1 MYYGHFGLTRPP
13 FKITPDTSFFYSGG
27 ERGSVLDALTY
38 VVLSGEGITKVI
50 GEVGSGKTMLC
61 RMLEERLPEHVET
74 VYIAN
79 PSISPENIL
88 NVIAFEAGLVDQ
100 PKSKLEVMQQL
111 QSWLLEKFA
120 QNRRVV
126 VLIEEA
132 QGMPLETLEELRLLS
147 NLETAQD
154 KLLQIVLFGQPELDE
169 NLAQPSIRQLRERI
183 THSFYLNPFAR
194 NQAQDYL
201 NFRIR
206 NAGYRGPDLFDAK
219 VSRLI
224 GFHSQGLVR
233 RLNILADKVL
243 LAAYADNTTRLRSS
257 HVRKAAGDSRFAGL
271 VNPQWKLWGVAIASL
286 LVGLCLASLIWW
298 WQHRQPLAPQA
309 ALSPAA
315 TAALFSGMMDK
326 ARINI

>member
-27 ERGSVLDALTY
+27 ERGSVLDALSY

-88 NVIAFEAGLVDQ
+88 NVIAFEAGLIDG

-132 QGMPLETLEELRLLS
+132 QGMPLETLEEIRLLS

-154 KLLQIVLFGQPELDE
+154 KLLQIVLFGQPELDD

-183 THSFYLNPFAR
+183 THSFYLNPFGR
-194 NQAQDYL
+194 NQAQGYL

-206 NAGYRGPDLFDAK
+206 SAGYRGPDLFDAK

-233 RLNILADKVL
+233 RINILADKVL
-243 LAAYADNTTRLRSS
+243 LAAYADNTTRLRER
-257 HVRKAAGDSRFAGL
+257 HVRQAVADSRFAGG
-271 VNPQWKLWGVAIASL
+271 VRSGWKLWGVAAASL
-286 LVGLCLASLIWW
+286 LAGLCLASLIWW
-298 WQHRQPLAPQA
+298 WWQREPLPAEA
-309 ALSPAA
+309 ALSSSA
-315 TAALFSGMMDK
+315 TARNAFFRHDE
-326 ARINI
+326 

>member
-1 MYYGHFGLTRPP
+1 MYYGHFGLIRPP

-27 ERGSVLDALTY
+27 ERGSVLDALSY

-88 NVIAFEAGLVDQ
+88 NVIAFEAGLIDK
-100 PKSKLEVMQQL
+100 PGSKLEVMQRL
-111 QSWLLEKFA
+111 QEWLLQKFG

-154 KLLQIVLFGQPELDE
+154 KLLQLVLFGQPELDE

-183 THSFYLNPFAR
+183 THNFYLNPFAR

-224 GFHSQGLVR
+224 GFYSRGLVR
-233 RLNILADKVL
+233 RINILADKVL
-243 LAAYADNTTRLRSS
+243 LAAYADNTTRLREA
-257 HVRKAAGDSRFAGL
+257 HVRKAAVDSRFPGAAASR
-271 VNPQWKLWGVAIASL
+271 WRLWGVALASL
-286 LVGLCLASLIWW
+286 LAGLCLASLIWW
-298 WQHRQPLAPQA
+298 WQQREPLAA
-309 ALSPAA
+309 RAGLSPSA
-315 TAALFSGMMDK
+315 TAEKPFFRHDG
-326 ARINI
+326 

>member
-27 ERGSVLDALTY
+27 ERGSVLDALSY

-88 NVIAFEAGLVDQ
+88 NVIAFEAGLIDG

-132 QGMPLETLEELRLLS
+132 QGMPLETLEEIRLLS

-183 THSFYLNPFAR
+183 THSFYLNPFGR

-201 NFRIR
+201 NFRVR
-206 NAGYRGPDLFDAK
+206 GAGYRGPDLFDAK

-224 GFHSQGLVR
+224 GFYSRGLVR
-233 RLNILADKVL
+233 RINILADKVL
-243 LAAYADNTTRLRSS
+243 LAAYADNTTRLREA
-257 HVRKAAGDSRFAGL
+257 HVRKAVADSRFAGA
-271 VNPQWKLWGVAIASL
+271 PGPAWMMWGVAAASL
-286 LVGLCLASLIWW
+286 LAGLCLASLIWW
-298 WQHRQPLAPQA
+298 WWQQEPLPAEA
-309 ALSPAA
+309 GLSSSA
-315 TAALFSGMMDK
+315 TAQSAFFRHDE
-326 ARINI
+326 

>member
-1 MYYGHFGLTRPP
+1 MYYAHFGLTRPP

-27 ERGSVLDALTY
+27 ERGSVLDALSY
-38 VVLSGEGITKVI
+38 VVLSGEGITKII

-61 RMLEERLPEHVET
+61 RMLEERLPERVET

-88 NVIAFEAGLVDQ
+88 NVIAFEAGLIDRPQ
-100 PKSKLEVMQQL
+100 SKLEVMQQL

-132 QGMPLETLEELRLLS
+132 QGMPLETLEEIRLLS
-147 NLETAQD
+147 NLETTQD

-183 THSFYLNPFAR
+183 THNFYLNPFAR

-206 NAGYRGPDLFDAK
+206 SAGYRGPDLFDAK

-224 GFHSQGLVR
+224 GFYSRGLVR
-233 RLNILADKVL
+233 RINILADKVL
-243 LAAYADNTTRLRSS
+243 LAAYADNTTRLREAHVHKAVADS
-257 HVRKAAGDSRFAGL
+257 HFPGALRPGWR
-271 VNPQWKLWGVAIASL
+271 LWGVAAASL
-286 LVGLCLASLIWW
+286 LAGLCLASLVWW
-298 WQHRQPLAPQA
+298 WQQRETPA
-309 ALSPAA
+309 AEAGLSPSA
-315 TAALFSGMMDK
+315 TASSAFFRHDG
-326 ARINI
+326 

>member
-1 MYYGHFGLTRPP
+1 MYYEHFGLTRPP

-27 ERGSVLDALTY
+27 ERGSVLDALSY

-61 RMLEERLPEHVET
+61 RMLEERLPENVET

-88 NVIAFEAGLVDQ
+88 NVIAFEAGLIEQ

-111 QSWLLEKFA
+111 QAWLLEKFT
-120 QNRRVV
+120 QSRRVV

-132 QGMPLETLEELRLLS
+132 QGMPLETLEEIRLLS

-154 KLLQIVLFGQPELDE
+154 KLLQLVLFGQPELDE
-169 NLAQPSIRQLRERI
+169 NLAQPTIRQLRERI
-183 THSFYLNPFAR
+183 THSFYLNPFER
-194 NQAQDYL
+194 KQAQEYL

-206 NAGYRGPDLFDAK
+206 SAGYRGPDLFDAK

-224 GFHSQGLVR
+224 GFYSRGLLR

-243 LAAYADNTTRLRSS
+243 LAAYADNTTRLRETHVHKAVVDS
-257 HVRKAAGDSRFAGL
+257 HFPGVAGPR
-271 VNPQWKLWGVAIASL
+271 WKTWGVAVASL
-286 LVGLCLASLIWW
+286 LAGLFIASAIWW
-298 WQHRQPLAPQA
+298 WQQQREPLAA
-309 ALSPAA
+309 RASLSSSET
-315 TAALFSGMMDK
+315 TASVFFRQDG
-326 ARINI
+326 

>member
-27 ERGSVLDALTY
+27 ERGSVLDALSY

-61 RMLEERLPEHVET
+61 RKLEEQLPEHVET
-74 VYIAN
+74 LYIAN

-88 NVIAFEAGLVDQ
+88 NVIAFEAGLIEQ

-111 QSWLLEKFA
+111 QAWLLQKFT

-132 QGMPLETLEELRLLS
+132 QGMPLETLEEIRLLS

-194 NQAQDYL
+194 KQAQDYL

-206 NAGYRGPDLFDAK
+206 SAGYHGPDLFDAK

-224 GFHSQGLVR
+224 GFYSRGLVR

-243 LAAYADNTTRLRSS
+243 LAAYADNTTRLRETHVHKAVVDS
-257 HVRKAAGDSRFAGL
+257 HFPGVARPRWKGWGMAAAGLLAGL
-271 VNPQWKLWGVAIASL
+271 F
-286 LVGLCLASLIWW
+286 LASIIWW
-298 WQHRQPLAPQA
+298 WQQRQPLAEDA
-309 ALSPAA
+309 ALTPSAKA
-315 TAALFSGMMDK
+315 SGAVFRRDS
-326 ARINI
+326 

>member
-1 MYYGHFGLTRPP
+1 MYYGHFGLIRPP

-27 ERGSVLDALTY
+27 ERGSVLDALSY

-61 RMLEERLPEHVET
+61 RMLEERLPERVET

-88 NVIAFEAGLVDQ
+88 NVIAFEVGLIER
-100 PKSKLEVMQQL
+100 PMSKLEVMQQL
-111 QSWLLEKFA
+111 QSWLVEKFA

-132 QGMPLETLEELRLLS
+132 QGMPLETLEEIRLLS

-183 THSFYLNPFAR
+183 THSFYLNPFGR

-206 NAGYRGPDLFDAK
+206 SAGYRGPDLFDAK

-224 GFHSQGLVR
+224 GLYSRGLVR
-233 RLNILADKVL
+233 RINILADKVL
-243 LAAYADNTTRLRSS
+243 LAAYADNTTRLRETHVHKAVADS
-257 HVRKAAGDSRFAGL
+257 HFAGTVRL
-271 VNPQWKLWGVAIASL
+271 RWKLWGVAAASL
-286 LVGLCLASLIWW
+286 LAGLCLASLIWW
-298 WQHRQPLAPQA
+298 WRQQDPLPAEA
-309 ALSPAA
+309 GLSPSG
-315 TAALFSGMMDK
+315 TAQRAFFRHDG
-326 ARINI
+326 